1 MMGSAAVSGA
11 ARERGM
17 LDAEG
22 KAEAGGEGTTPLDTS
37 ETGDDD
43 KALPHCAIPLG
54 PTSAVDSFNG
64 LGKHRVLEWHIEEY
78 AVPLGKKKG
87 SKTILKGIGA

>member
-1 MMGSAAVSGA
+1 MV
-11 ARERGM
+11 
-17 LDAEG
+17 DAES
-22 KAEAGGEGTTPLDTS
+22 KAEMGGEGTRRLGAS
-37 ETGDDD
+37 ETTGDG

-54 PTSAVDSFNG
+54 SPTSTVDSFNG

-78 AVPLGKKKG
+78 AVPLGRKKG